1 MLPMSGLFNFYRY
14 GFVRVPAG
22 VPPVAVAD
30 PEGNAPATLR

>member
-1 MLPMSGLFNFYRY
+1 MFRMSGLFNLCRC

-30 PEGNAPATLR
+30 PEGNAPAILR

>member
-1 MLPMSGLFNFYRY
+1 MLRMSGLFNLYRY

-30 PEGNAPATLR
+30 PEGSAPATLR